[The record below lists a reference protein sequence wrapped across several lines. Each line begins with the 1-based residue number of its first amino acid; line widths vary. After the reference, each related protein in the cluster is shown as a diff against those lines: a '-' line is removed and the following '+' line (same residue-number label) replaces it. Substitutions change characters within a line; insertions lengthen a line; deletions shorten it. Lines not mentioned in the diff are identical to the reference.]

1 MAVWKFLQTLKLAI
15 LPSFSSHVVL
25 FQQIAGW
32 MVASSSLNNFNE
44 LYALSQGERSIYF
57 INLLNRFF
65 FLLLHRDAACDDGGY
80 VLPEVGKEFK
90 ER

>member
-57 INLLNRFF
+57 INPLNRFF
-65 FLLLHRDAACDDGGY
+65 FFFAITFCFFLLSSLVKGSD
-80 VLPEVGKEFK
+80 LPMFTQ
-90 ER
+90 

>member
-65 FLLLHRDAACDDGGY
+65 FFFCNYILFLSA
-80 VLPEVGKEFK
+80 EFSCK
-90 ER
+90 RK

>member
-65 FLLLHRDAACDDGGY
+65 FFCNYILFLSA
-80 VLPEVGKEFK
+80 EFSCK
-90 ER
+90 RK